1 MKTGKGHDNHKIRV
15 TTISFRVTLEERM
28 AIEARIKVC
37 GIPKGE
43 YYRQSLLYQNIN
55 ITAGRYHSDRLAM
68 EIRRMRETLEGVTEV
83 EDVEDTIRACNEL
96 LMQINTIGK
105 GSR

>member
-15 TTISFRVTLEERM
+15 TTISFRVTLEERA

-68 EIRRMRETLEGVTEV
+68 EIRKMRETLEKATEIG
-83 EDVEDTIRACNEL
+83 DAADTIKECDAL
-96 LMQINTIGK
+96 LIQIRKIGE
-105 GSR
+105 GRR

>member
-1 MKTGKGHDNHKIRV
+1 MKTGKGHDTHKIRV
-15 TTISFRVTLEERM
+15 TTISFRVTIEERA

-43 YYRQSLLYQNIN
+43 YYRRSLLYQNIN

-68 EIRRMRETLEGVTEV
+68 EIRRMRETLESITEI
-83 EDVEDTIRACNEL
+83 EEAEDTIRACDEL
-96 LMQINTIGK
+96 LRQMIMITEG
-105 GSR
+105 R

>member
-1 MKTGKGHDNHKIRV
+1 MKTGKGHDTHKIRV
-15 TTISFRVTLEERM
+15 TTISFRVTIEERA

-55 ITAGRYHSDRLAM
+55 IMAGKYHSDRLAM
-68 EIRRMRETLEGVTEV
+68 EIRRMRETLESITEI
-83 EDVEDTIRACNEL
+83 EEAKDAIRACDEL
-96 LMQINTIGK
+96 MIQINKIGEGRK
-105 GSR
+105 

>member
-1 MKTGKGHDNHKIRV
+1 MKTGKGHDTHKIRV
-15 TTISFRVTLEERM
+15 TTISFRVTIEERA

-55 ITAGRYHSDRLAM
+55 IMAGKYHSDRLAM
-68 EIRRMRETLEGVTEV
+68 EIRRMRETLESITEI
-83 EDVEDTIRACNEL
+83 EEAKDTIRACDEL
-96 LMQINTIGK
+96 MIQINKIGE
-105 GSR
+105 GRR

>member
-1 MKTGKGHDNHKIRV
+1 MRTSKGHDNHKIRV
-15 TTISFRVTLEERM
+15 TTVSFRVTLEERM

-43 YYRQSLLYQNIN
+43 YYRQSLLYQSIN

-68 EIRRMRETLEGVTEV
+68 EIRRMRETLEKLTEI
-83 EDVEDTIRACNEL
+83 EDAADTIKECDAL
-96 LMQINTIGK
+96 LMQINEIGK